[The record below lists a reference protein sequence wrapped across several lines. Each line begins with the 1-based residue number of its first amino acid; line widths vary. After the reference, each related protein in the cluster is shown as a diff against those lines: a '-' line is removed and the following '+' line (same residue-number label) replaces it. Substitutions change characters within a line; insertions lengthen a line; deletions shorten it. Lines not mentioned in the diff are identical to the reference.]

1 MKYYWT
7 LFFSAFVLSHAITDS
22 SNYKIIQLLYE
33 KIKNSYE
40 DIPEVSVSNVKILSK
55 ENLIIV
61 DVRKNVE
68 KLFPLY
74 LEPLAF

>member
-1 MKYYWT
+1 M
-7 LFFSAFVLSHAITDS
+7 LSHAITDS